1 MVYFKGANMR
11 EKRIL
16 TDEEFREMVQ
26 GNGPEE
32 LAEAMPAMR
41 REGRIQLFDDGTE
54 NPLVM
59 KTGDG

>member
-1 MVYFKGANMR
+1 MR